1 MSLKANYEAFLA
13 SPTVAALA
21 ENAALHYV
29 PTLTTANDGHAA
41 IKRLKTPNV
50 KRREEKILTAIEAQ
64 SSLVVEV
71 ETTLEFVH
79 DGGAY
84 LPGLDGHFLADRVV
98 TVLVVCSIRSVCP
111 SRD

>member
-1 MSLKANYEAFLA
+1 MSLKTNYEAFLG

-29 PTLTTANDGHAA
+29 PTLTTANDGNAV
-41 IKRLKTPNV
+41 IRRLKTSNV
-50 KRREEKILTAIEAQ
+50 KRREERVLNAIEAQ
-64 SSLVVEV
+64 SALVVEV

-84 LPGLDGHFLADRVV
+84 LPGLDGNFLADRVV
-98 TVLVVCSIRSVCP
+98 TVLVVCSIPSVCP